1 MDFLYDQ
8 YMRAVLAGIFLC
20 SCCNLLFAQQPSTTP
35 GSSSSSHSQIR
46 KGAPDSGS
54 ILKDGYRN
62 NFFQFSYQVPFGWVD
77 RTSEM
82 ADDVETG
89 KSKVLLA
96 IFERPPAAPGN
107 TVNSAV
113 IIAVE
118 SAGYYPGLKAAADYF
133 GPLTEVAQ
141 SKGFKVVNDPY
152 EFPVDAKPIVRR
164 DFIKESGNLT
174 THQSS
179 LVMLSKGY
187 LLSVT
192 FIAGSD
198 DDVVELIE
206 KLRFG
211 GKAR

>member
-1 MDFLYDQ
+1 
-8 YMRAVLAGIFLC
+8 MRAAIAGIFLC
-20 SCCNLLFAQQPSTTP
+20 SCCNVVFAQQPSTTP
-35 GSSSSSHSQIR
+35 GSSSSPHSPIR
-46 KGAPDSGS
+46 KAAPDSGS
-54 ILKDGYRN
+54 TVKDVYRN

-82 ADDVETG
+82 AEDVEAG

-96 IFERPPAAPGN
+96 IFERPPAAPDN

-118 SAGYYPGLKAAADYF
+118 SAGSYPGLKAAADYF
-133 GPLTEVAQ
+133 GLLTEVAQ
-141 SKGFKVVNDPY
+141 SKGFKIVNDPY
-152 EFPVDAKPIVRR
+152 EFPVDGKPIVRR
-164 DFIKESGNLT
+164 DFVKESGNLS

-211 GKAR
+211 SKPR